1 MKKYLL
7 IILGI
12 FVFTAQKAFCITE
25 TVSPELGHALKLH
38 THDPSFLSI
47 IFALAVVICLIYI
60 TGWIYAK
67 LNIVGAKTV
76 QQHFR
81 NYDLSKVI
89 VISTTQLGQN
99 KNLHVV
105 ELNKKRYLIGA
116 TPTSIN
122 LIKELDELK
131 DKIKIE
137 EKSEPKVESN
147 GAELVG
153 QTFDDAIEVLYG
165 QDDDKA
171 ELKLDSVKEFDIHKK
186 YL

>member
-7 IILGI
+7 IITAI
-12 FVFTAQKAFCITE
+12 FMLTAQRAFCITE
-25 TVSPELGHALKLH
+25 TVSPELGKVLKLH
-38 THDPSFLSI
+38 THDPSFLSV
-47 IFALAVVICLIYI
+47 IFALVVVVCLIYI
-60 TGWIYAK
+60 TGLIYAK
-67 LNIVGAKTV
+67 LNVVGAKTV

-122 LIKELDELK
+122 LIKELDESK
-131 DKIKIE
+131 DKIKAE
-137 EKSEPKVESN
+137 EKTGPKTDSN
-147 GAELVG
+147 GAEVVG

-165 QDDDKA
+165 KDDAKP
-171 ELKLDSVKEFDIHKK
+171 ELELESVKEFDVHKK